1 MLGVAELNEN
11 EKSLQDTLAERLLEI
26 ITRLNRTDK
35 LNTWLELMGLTD
47 LLQPDTSYRP
57 YKNAKIVIIGEAQ
70 IKENII
76 SAIIKKSDINKWFNS
91 LKEETDLYYMALLTL
106 SLFSNKKKYSNISEL
121 PIILDRNSFLN
132 LITIYGGKTITI
144 PTKEE
149 ILGYVQSLYYVYSSE
164 VENIPQKKILENLK
178 IDSDTFKTLPINQV
192 KKLIQ
197 NILPVSRED
206 V

>member
-1 MLGVAELNEN
+1 M
-11 EKSLQDTLAERLLEI
+11 
-26 ITRLNRTDK
+26 
-35 LNTWLELMGLTD
+35 
-47 LLQPDTSYRP
+47 
-57 YKNAKIVIIGEAQ
+57 KNSIF
-70 IKENII
+70 
-76 SAIIKKSDINKWFNS
+76 KKSDINKWFNS

-121 PIILDRNSFLN
+121 PIILDRDSFLN

-149 ILGYVQSLYYVYSSE
+149 ILGYVQSLYYVYYSE

>member
-1 MLGVAELNEN
+1 M
-11 EKSLQDTLAERLLEI
+11 
-26 ITRLNRTDK
+26 
-35 LNTWLELMGLTD
+35 
-47 LLQPDTSYRP
+47 
-57 YKNAKIVIIGEAQ
+57 KNAIF
-70 IKENII
+70 
-76 SAIIKKSDINKWFNS
+76 KKSDINKWFNS

-149 ILGYVQSLYYVYSSE
+149 ILGYVQSLYYVYQSE

>member
-1 MLGVAELNEN
+1 M
-11 EKSLQDTLAERLLEI
+11 
-26 ITRLNRTDK
+26 
-35 LNTWLELMGLTD
+35 
-47 LLQPDTSYRP
+47 
-57 YKNAKIVIIGEAQ
+57 KNAIF
-70 IKENII
+70 
-76 SAIIKKSDINKWFNS
+76 KKSDINKWFNS

-106 SLFSNKKKYSNISEL
+106 SLFSNKKKYSNVSEL

-149 ILGYVQSLYYVYSSE
+149 ILGYVQSLYYVYYSE

>member
-1 MLGVAELNEN
+1 M
-11 EKSLQDTLAERLLEI
+11 
-26 ITRLNRTDK
+26 
-35 LNTWLELMGLTD
+35 
-47 LLQPDTSYRP
+47 
-57 YKNAKIVIIGEAQ
+57 KNAIF
-70 IKENII
+70 
-76 SAIIKKSDINKWFNS
+76 KKSDINKWFNS

-149 ILGYVQSLYYVYSSE
+149 ILGYVQSLYYVYYSE

>member
-1 MLGVAELNEN
+1 M
-11 EKSLQDTLAERLLEI
+11 K
-26 ITRLNRTDK
+26 
-35 LNTWLELMGLTD
+35 NT
-47 LLQPDTSYRP
+47 
-57 YKNAKIVIIGEAQ
+57 IF
-70 IKENII
+70 
-76 SAIIKKSDINKWFNS
+76 KKSDINKWFNS

-121 PIILDRNSFLN
+121 PIILDRDSFLN

-149 ILGYVQSLYYVYSSE
+149 ILGYVQSLYYVYYSE